1 MCESKSI
8 TNRQVYKCKNSNMCP
23 ESALAERA
31 LYCVDTQ
38 DVETAVIQCY
48 DSFAREVYTYYYNT
62 EIDKR

>member
-1 MCESKSI
+1 
-8 TNRQVYKCKNSNMCP
+8 MCP
-23 ESALAERA
+23 EPALVQRA

-38 DVETAVIQCY
+38 DIDIAVIQCY